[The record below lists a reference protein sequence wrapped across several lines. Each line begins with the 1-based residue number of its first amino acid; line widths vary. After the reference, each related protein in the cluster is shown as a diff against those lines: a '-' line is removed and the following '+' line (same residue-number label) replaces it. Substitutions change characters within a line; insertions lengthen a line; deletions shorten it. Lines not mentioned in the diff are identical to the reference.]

1 MQRRFNLKQHASLIF
16 SCVAVIGVFGTAAV
30 GIWSGTKASRAVID
44 KDVPDWKAYI
54 QLTWKYYVWTLM
66 AALGTSACVIA
77 SHKISAKQIAALSSV
92 AAAGATTFNQ
102 YRDKVR
108 EIIGKD
114 AEKDLYEEVRAKSE
128 WQLSPAL
135 PYDLDADE
143 DRSYLYYDGYSKR
156 YFYLNPS
163 RVQQAIYHL
172 NRNFQLRQEA
182 CVNEWY
188 EMLGIDGIEGG
199 DDERWEA
206 DDFWESG
213 LTPWIDIYKVDSVR
227 EETGEKCTQLFF
239 DWDPGTLHE
248 EWK

>member
-1 MQRRFNLKQHASLIF
+1 MRGRLNLKQHGSLIF
-16 SCVAVIGVFGTAAV
+16 SCVAVVGVFGTAVV
-30 GIWSGTKASRAVID
+30 GIWSGTKASRAVVD
-44 KDVPDWKAYI
+44 KEVDGWKGYI
-54 QLTWKYYVWTLM
+54 ELTWKYYVWTLM

-114 AEKDLYEEVRAKSE
+114 AEKELYEEVRAKSE
-128 WQLSPAL
+128 WALSPSL
-135 PYDLDADE
+135 PTDYDKDE
-143 DRSYLYYDGYSKR
+143 DMSYLYYDGYSKR

-213 LTPWIDIYKVDSVR
+213 LTPWIDIYKVESVR

-248 EWK
+248 YWK